1 MEVSIHKWNETV
13 IEDIAAVTYAA
24 KPAEMKS
31 RAATSKRLRNWLQEV
46 EDSSVV
52 VLAHSGTALV
62 GWLMLHKTSQTTLE
76 INPGALGGHPLV
88 SPGSNSR
95 EIGAQLIKEAISW
108 AQTETFEII
117 EIWLQRTPEESGQ
130 QYKEY
135 ETWYGSLGFGI
146 QGTSVDMMCDLATQ
160 EAAEIVLPTGFEL
173 HKIHTATE
181 DALYQCYYAAFSAGE
196 AQFFLDQSDNER
208 REYFSTLGIRG
219 ALNEEASLVLMKAQQ
234 VIGFTLAVPDGAK
247 NLHLSCICI
256 HPDFGQ
262 RGLGKLLLLRTMKKA
277 AQQGIKTM
285 TLFTDTDM
293 RAFQLYKRS
302 GWKETKRYIKY
313 RWKANNA

>member
-1 MEVSIHKWNETV
+1 LDVSIRKWNEIA
-13 IEDIAAVTYAA
+13 IEDIAEVTCAA
-24 KPAEMKS
+24 KPTEMKS
-31 RAATSKRLRNWLQEV
+31 RAATVKRLLNWLQEV

-52 VLAHSGTALV
+52 VLAHSGAALV

-76 INPGALGGHPLV
+76 MNPGALGGHPLV
-88 SPGSNSR
+88 SPENDSR
-95 EIGAQLIKEAISW
+95 EIGIQLIKEALSW
-108 AQTETFEII
+108 AQKETFEII
-117 EIWLQRTPEESGQ
+117 EIWLQRTPEESDQ

-135 ETWYGSLGFGI
+135 ETWYGSLGFVI
-146 QGTSVDMMCDLATQ
+146 QGTSVDMVCNLATQ
-160 EAAEIVLPTGFEL
+160 DPTEIVLPADFEL
-173 HKIHTATE
+173 HKIKGAAE

-208 REYFSTLGIRG
+208 REYFNTLGIRG
-219 ALNEEASLVLMKAQQ
+219 ALNEDASLVLMKAHHI
-234 VIGFTLAVPDGAK
+234 IGFTVALPYGTR

-262 RGLGKLLLLRTMKKA
+262 RGLGKLLLLMTMKKA

-285 TLFTDTDM
+285 TLFTDTNM
-293 RAFQLYKRS
+293 RGFQLYKRS